1 MWFENTL
8 SLCHVVV
15 GIRYPAKMN
24 GRTAV
29 DLISIAG
36 SLIIGYVFWNR
47 NKNRNLGL
55 NGNDIPG

>member
-1 MWFENTL
+1 
-8 SLCHVVV
+8 
-15 GIRYPAKMN
+15 MN